1 MWAGITVMYQN
12 DKGWLCKP
20 GLHTMVLK
28 VLQRSAV
35 CISEVRRWK
44 SLLRAKTDTEQHLLL
59 QDKSV
64 VAAFSDVERNQPVMW
79 FWGDVTERHTNTSK
93 CLSSNVAGY
102 AGPFST
108 LLTQY
113 ENTIA
118 FNLCESDSCNIY
130 VCGWG
135 TLYCM
140 HVGTDSIS
148 SLEALQVKLTDR
160 YSR

>member
-1 MWAGITVMYQN
+1 
-12 DKGWLCKP
+12 
-20 GLHTMVLK
+20 MVLK

-64 VAAFSDVERNQPVMW
+64 VAAFSDVEKNQPVMW
-79 FWGDVTERHTNTSK
+79 FWGDVTERHANTSK
-93 CLSSNVAGY
+93 CLSSNAAGY

-113 ENTIA
+113 ENSIA
-118 FNLCESDSCNIY
+118 FNLCESDSCNI
-130 VCGWG
+130 
-135 TLYCM
+135 
-140 HVGTDSIS
+140 
-148 SLEALQVKLTDR
+148 
-160 YSR
+160 